1 MKRLAVDVLAA
12 FALCA
17 LAVTLVLLLAPGLL
31 WATTVLEPLAS
42 GEPAPVFTNCLEKV
56 FSEVKIQNPAYPQS

>member
-17 LAVTLVLLLAPGLL
+17 LAVTLMLLLAPGLL

-56 FSEVKIQNPAYPQS
+56 FSEVQIQNPAYPQS